1 MLMKRQ
7 LPFVVLRSLCNMY
20 LNHMTLVEWNGF
32 RSVAFKMLNGV
43 KQGGIIGP
51 IVCCVY
57 IDDLLLSLKTS
68 SVGYYTWVIF
78 LRATAYML

>member
-1 MLMKRQ
+1 
-7 LPFVVLRSLCNMY
+7 
-20 LNHMTLVEWNGF
+20 
-32 RSVAFKMLNGV
+32 MLNGV

-51 IVCCVY
+51 IVFCVY

-78 LRATAYML
+78 YALQHICYSA